1 MDKDNNPT
9 LKINEINEYYKSGDY
24 PKYIITQITT
34 GIDKFKSIKKEYDL
48 LEEQL
53 TQNIQSKEQDKK
65 TKDDLWKIT
74 MLHLELD
81 TGEKALDE
89 LNNQLE
95 IIREWDNL
103 PRSTKRRF
111 LELVQDCNEFS
122 EDRWGTKDNHIKDIK
137 KINKEYNYIVDD
149 LELSRCTRELMQ
161 PLYKIGN
168 NLDRIKT
175 KYKID

>member
-95 IIREWDNL
+95 LIREWDNL
-103 PRSTKRRF
+103 PGSTKRRF

-137 KINKEYNYIVDD
+137 RINKEYNYIVDD

-175 KYKID
+175 KYKMD

>member
-95 IIREWDNL
+95 LIREWD
-103 PRSTKRRF
+103 
-111 LELVQDCNEFS
+111 
-122 EDRWGTKDNHIKDIK
+122 
-137 KINKEYNYIVDD
+137 
-149 LELSRCTRELMQ
+149 CTRELMQ

-175 KYKID
+175 KYKMD

>member
-74 MLHLELD
+74 MLHLEID

-95 IIREWDNL
+95 LIREWD
-103 PRSTKRRF
+103 
-111 LELVQDCNEFS
+111 
-122 EDRWGTKDNHIKDIK
+122 
-137 KINKEYNYIVDD
+137 
-149 LELSRCTRELMQ
+149 CTRELMQ

-175 KYKID
+175 KYKMD